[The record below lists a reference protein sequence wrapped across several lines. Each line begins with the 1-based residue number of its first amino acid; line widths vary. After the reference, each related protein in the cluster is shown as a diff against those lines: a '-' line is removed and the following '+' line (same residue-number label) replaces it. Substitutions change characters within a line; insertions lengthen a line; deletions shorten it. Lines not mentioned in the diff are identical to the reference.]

1 MPGGIRLRSRRSAIL
16 LLFGTVFVL
25 VGFSYLGLEDQITAS
40 PVAAQSYAAHLE
52 LMPLDVWAALFIG
65 CGVVAVVAA
74 LARRH
79 TLGFTALMGISS
91 WWGAEF
97 IASWITTGYDR
108 AVLGALLWLLLV
120 GVLGVVVGWRD
131 PAPTRSA
138 FEYDPQGG

>member
-1 MPGGIRLRSRRSAIL
+1 MTPVARSRRSAIL
-16 LLFGTVFVL
+16 FLFGTVFIL
-25 VGFSYLGLEDQITAS
+25 VGASYIGLEDQITAS
-40 PVAAQSYAAHLE
+40 PVAAQSYAAHLA
-52 LMPLDVWAALFIG
+52 LMPLDVWAWLFIG
-65 CGVVAVVAA
+65 CGAVGVAAA
-74 LARRH
+74 LARHH

-131 PAPTRSA
+131 PPPRA
-138 FEYDPQGG
+138 FDYDPRRG